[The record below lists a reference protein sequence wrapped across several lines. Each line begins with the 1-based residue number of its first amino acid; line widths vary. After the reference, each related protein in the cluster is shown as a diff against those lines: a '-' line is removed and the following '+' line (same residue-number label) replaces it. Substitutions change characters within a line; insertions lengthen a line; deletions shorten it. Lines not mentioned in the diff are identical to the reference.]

1 MADHTHGPAPAQPEV
16 AVAAPAP
23 LPAGAGV
30 AGLASALGNAGFAAL
45 ARQSQP
51 RQPAGPVAIDQPK
64 PLLGQFGHA
73 VVRGAV
79 IPRFEAANDAMAAP
93 KPSKGAIE
101 TAHANVRQAVSTFR
115 GLGSR
120 GDDTDHPS
128 FLDYVMAETA
138 VEGAEQRMEAIAS
151 GNGYAVATQAL
162 VRALAKAREGKA
174 AAEQRDGYKGKLR
187 HPDATTPSAADFE
200 ADMAAIQAAIQELAG
215 FGPKLSPADAETM
228 QRRLENLIPAG
239 VRDPH
244 RDAVRREVSQAEE
257 GMWLEALGLERAIE
271 GAKRRNADA
280 IEKLEALA
288 ATDERVAR
296 RRAGERDPV
305 PDWDNP
311 EIPKP
316 PPEPDPDAKPE
327 WI

>member
-1 MADHTHGPAPAQPEV
+1 MADHTHGPAPAKPEV
-16 AVAAPAP
+16 SVAAPAR

-30 AGLASALGNAGFAAL
+30 AGLASARGNAGFAAL

-51 RQPAGPVAIDQPK
+51 RGPVAIDQPK
-64 PLLGQFGHA
+64 PLLGEFGHA
-73 VVRGAV
+73 TVRGSV
-79 IPRFEAANDAMAAP
+79 IPKFAAANGALAAP

-120 GDDTDHPS
+120 GSDTDHPS
-128 FLDYVMAETA
+128 FLDYVMAENA
-138 VEGAEQRMEAIAS
+138 VESAELRMEAIAA
-151 GNGYAVATQAL
+151 GNGYATATQAL
-162 VRALAKAREGKA
+162 VRALGKAREGRA
-174 AAEQRDGYKGKLR
+174 AAEQRDGHNGKMR
-187 HPDATTPSAADFE
+187 PEGAETPTVQDFE
-200 ADMAAIQAAIQELAG
+200 GDIAAIQAAIQELAAL
-215 FGPKLSPADAETM
+215 GPKVSPADAEAM
-228 QRRLENLIPAG
+228 AGRLENLIPFG
-239 VRDPH
+239 QRDPH
-244 RDAVRREVSQAEE
+244 RDQVRREVDLARQ
-257 GMWLEALGLERAIE
+257 GMWVEALGLERAVK
-271 GAKRRNADA
+271 GAKERNADA
-280 IEKLEALA
+280 IEKLEKLA
-288 ATDERVAR
+288 ATDEGVAR

>member
-1 MADHTHGPAPAQPEV
+1 MADHTHGPAPAAPETTV
-16 AVAAPAP
+16 TAPAR

-51 RQPAGPVAIDQPK
+51 RGPVAVDQPK
-64 PLLGQFGHA
+64 PLLGEFGHA
-73 VVRGAV
+73 MVRLSV
-79 IPRFEAANDAMAAP
+79 IPRFAAANDALAAP

-101 TAHANVRQAVSTFR
+101 TAHANVRQAVNTFR
-115 GLGSR
+115 SLGSR
-120 GDDTDHPS
+120 GDDTEHPS
-128 FLDYVMAETA
+128 FLDYVMAETN
-138 VEGAEQRMEAIAS
+138 VEMAEQRMEAIAS

-162 VRALAKAREGKA
+162 VRALGKAREGKA
-174 AAEQRDGYKGKLR
+174 AAERRDGYKGKLR

-239 VRDPH
+239 ERDPH
-244 RDAVRREVSQAEE
+244 RDAVRREVSQAQE
-257 GMWLEALGLERAIE
+257 GMALEALGLERAIE

-280 IEKLEALA
+280 IDRLEQLA

-296 RRAGERDPV
+296 RRAGERDPI
-305 PDWDNP
+305 PDDQNP